1 MRPFCISPEILAAT
15 PATGDSIM
23 SLIRNLYPL
32 CRSIT
37 GPGLR
42 ETLQRLCEVVPLAVT
57 EVPTGTAVFDWNV
70 PREWSIDEAYI
81 EDPRGRRVVDFRDSN
96 LHVVSYSTSVDATM
110 TLAELRPHLHSLPE
124 HPDWIP
130 FRSSYY
136 KESWGFCLAD
146 RVLQALPDGQYRVV
160 IRSKLFQG
168 GLSLGEY
175 VHRGAT
181 DEEILIFA
189 HTCHPSLCNDNLS
202 GVAIAAHLASFL
214 RGYLTRYTY
223 RFVFAPATIG
233 SISWMAQ
240 NEARLGRIRHGLVLS
255 LLGDSGPMHY
265 KRTRHGA
272 QDIDRAAVHV
282 LRNASAESRFL
293 DFSPWGYDERQF
305 NSPGINLPVGRLTR
319 TPNGEFPQYH
329 TSADNLEF
337 VSASVLGESWLT
349 CLKIFDVLERDRRYV
364 NLQPKGEPQLGRR
377 GLYRST
383 GGYQDIPNR
392 QLALLWVLNQSDGSA
407 SLLDIAERAGLPF
420 DVLAQA
426 ADDLLAVELLRPVAD
441 G

>member
-1 MRPFCISPEILAAT
+1 MKLFSIDNELPLEAPTA
-15 PATGDSIM
+15 GKSIM
-23 SLIRNLYPL
+23 ALIRDLYPL

-42 ETLQRLCEVVPLAVT
+42 ETLQRLSKVVPLEIT
-57 EVPTGTAVFDWNV
+57 EVPTGEKVYDWVV
-70 PREWSIDEAYI
+70 PREWSISEAYI
-81 EDPRGRRVVDFRDSN
+81 EDPHGKRVVDYHDSN
-96 LHVVSYSTSVDATM
+96 LHVVSYSIPVDATM
-110 TLAELRPHLHSLPE
+110 SLSELRPHLHSLPE

-130 FRSSYY
+130 FRSTYY

-146 RVLQALPDGQYRVV
+146 RVLQALPAGQYRVV
-160 IRSKLFQG
+160 IRSKLYQG
-168 GLSLGEY
+168 ALSLGEY
-175 VHRGAT
+175 VHRGVT
-181 DEEILIFA
+181 DEEILIFS

-202 GVAIAAHLASFL
+202 GVAVAAYLASFL
-214 RGYLTRYTY
+214 REYRTRYTY

-233 SISWMAQ
+233 SISWMAR

-272 QDIDRAAVHV
+272 HDIDRAAMHV
-282 LRNASAESRFL
+282 LRNAPAESRFL

-329 TSADNLEF
+329 TSADNLDF
-337 VSASVLGESWLT
+337 VSAGVLGESWQT

-392 QLALLWVLNQSDGSA
+392 QLALLWVLNQSDGSS

-420 DVLAQA
+420 DVLAKA
-426 ADDLLAVELLRPVAD
+426 ADDLLAVELLRPATD

>member
-1 MRPFCISPEILAAT
+1 MRPFCISPEILAAA
-15 PATGDSIM
+15 PATGQSIM

-42 ETLQRLCEVVPLAVT
+42 ETLQQLCEVVPLAIT
-57 EVPTGTAVFDWNV
+57 EVPTGTAVFDWSV

-81 EDPRGRRVVDFRDSN
+81 EDPLGRRVVDFRESN
-96 LHVVSYSTSVDATM
+96 LHVVSYSTPVDATM
-110 TLAELRPHLHSLPE
+110 TLAELRPHLHSLPN
-124 HPDWIP
+124 HPDWVP

-136 KESWGFCLAD
+136 KENWGFCLAD

-160 IRSKLFQG
+160 IRSKLYQG
-168 GLSLGEY
+168 ALSLGEY

-202 GVAIAAHLASFL
+202 GVAVAAHLASFL
-214 RGYLTRYTY
+214 RDYRTRYTY

-240 NEARLGRIRHGLVLS
+240 NEARLGQIRHGLVLS
-255 LLGDSGPMHY
+255 LLGDNGPMHY

-272 QDIDRAAVHV
+272 QVIDRAAVHV
-282 LRNASAESRFL
+282 LRNVSAESRFL

-337 VSASVLGESWLT
+337 VCAGALGESWLT
-349 CLKIFDVLERDRRYV
+349 CLKIFDVLERDRRYM

-426 ADDLLAVELLRPVAD
+426 AADLQAVDLLRPATD